1 MTDTQLYSR
10 KANGVTYSDPA
21 RPSFTVRLKTT
32 LSPKT
37 LDGLKTNNVVT
48 EIIVNDKI
56 TITKDGATSDDPV
69 SVRVRISGSQLS
81 HNALKHILQGLGP
94 QLTTWSNQNVV
105 LGFEPTTVPTSYVED
120 EGVPPSGGSN

>member
-1 MTDTQLYSR
+1 MSDTQLYSR

-21 RPSFTVRLKTT
+21 RPSFTVRFKTT
-32 LSPKT
+32 SSPKV
-37 LDGLKTNNVVT
+37 LDGLKTQNVVT

-81 HNALKHILQGLGP
+81 HDQMRWIMQGLGQ
-94 QLTTWSNQNVV
+94 QLAAWSNQNVA
-105 LGFEPTTVPTSYVED
+105 LGFEPTTLPTSYVED
-120 EGVPPSGGSN
+120 QGVPA